1 MTVSKHSMRAIPY
14 NLSVAASNRDVPMMK
29 VNDAIRTK
37 NNNST
42 FALTAKGN
50 RSLYPNV
57 D

>member
-1 MTVSKHSMRAIPY
+1 MRAIPY